1 MTVKFSLVS
10 QPVRRLLITSF
21 ILISLI
27 PVAVLGIKVY
37 QAAWENAWRE
47 INEKHRLLAMN
58 LASPINIYVEDHRSM
73 LGLLSDELATLADAD
88 ANNDEIREILLNSFA
103 HLNGFKALVLL
114 NPEGTTRVLTHRH
127 TQTAVDS
134 DKLYADETCFIRTR
148 ETETSQISGIKASPI
163 SGEPTLIL
171 SQPVNHADGRL
182 VGVLL
187 GELRIELIESLRR
200 NIHFGVKGHSA
211 IVDNFGRVIAH
222 PNPDWMTEM
231 RDLSKLPIIQK
242 MMAGETGVTEFYSPH
257 VKANMVAG
265 YTAVPGLGWGIM
277 VPQPKVEVEDQV
289 YLLLFAQLEW
299 ALLGLLI
306 AITLAVWLA
315 GRITRPINR
324 LAESAER
331 LKENEFRGKLA
342 DITSAMPTE
351 IGKLNTALVELVH
364 GLQDSK
370 QEIEVLNESLEYRID
385 IATKKLRDANLRLER
400 SAREADEAN
409 IAKTRFL
416 ANMSHELRTPLN
428 AVIGYTNL
436 VYEEADEAGY
446 TAALPDLRKIET
458 AAKHLLTLINDILD
472 LSKIEAGKMELV
484 IEEVQL
490 PGLVKE
496 ITETATPL
504 MQTNRNSLVVNC
516 DADIGSIRT
525 DVTKLRQTLLNL
537 LSNAAKFTDH
547 GTVTLSVERNQQYGE
562 NWIHFTVADTGIGIE
577 ATEIDQLFDA
587 FSQADANLNRK
598 HGGTGLGLAIC
609 RHFSHMLE
617 GNIITESTPGEGSRF
632 TLSLPAAGPEH
643 T

>member
-10 QPVRRLLITSF
+10 QPVRRLLIISF
-21 ILISLI
+21 IIISLI
-27 PVAVLGIKVY
+27 PVAVLGIKIY

-58 LASPINIYVEDHRSM
+58 LASPLNIYVEDHRNM
-73 LGLLSDELATLADAD
+73 LGLLSDELAALAEADASD
-88 ANNDEIREILLNSFA
+88 DDIRQTLLDSFV
-103 HLNGFKALVLL
+103 HLNGFNALVLL
-114 NPEGTTRVLTHRH
+114 NPEGTTRVLSHRH
-127 TQTAVDS
+127 AEPAAGS
-134 DKLYADETCFIRTR
+134 DRLYADESCYIRTR
-148 ETETSQISGIKASPI
+148 ETETPQISGIKASPI
-163 SGEPTLIL
+163 TGKPTLIL

-231 RDLSKLPIIQK
+231 RDLSKLSIIQK

-257 VKANMVAG
+257 IKSNMVAG

-277 VPQPKVEVEDQV
+277 VPQPKSEVEEQV

-299 ALLGLLI
+299 AFLGMLI
-306 AITLAVWLA
+306 AITLAIWLA

-324 LAESAER
+324 LAESADR
-331 LKENEFRGKLA
+331 LKGNEFRGELVT
-342 DITSAMPTE
+342 ITEAMPTE
-351 IGKLNTALVELVH
+351 IGKLSVALRELVH

-385 IATKKLRDANLRLER
+385 IATKKLRDANMRLER

-472 LSKIEAGKMELV
+472 LSKIEAGKMAL
-484 IEEVQL
+484 ILEEVEL
-490 PGLVKE
+490 SRLVRE
-496 ITETATPL
+496 VTETATPL

-516 DADIGSIRT
+516 DNDIGSMRT

-547 GTVTLSVERNQQYGE
+547 GTVTLSVERSQQYGE
-562 NWIHFTVADTGIGIE
+562 DWIHFTVADTGIGIDAE
-577 ATEIDQLFDA
+577 DIDQLFDA

-617 GNIITESTPGEGSRF
+617 GNITTESTPGEGSRF
-632 TLSLPAAGPEH
+632 TLSLPATGPEH
-643 T
+643 A